1 MATWAVPKDV
11 TDAWIGDDAPADA
24 AKLALWIGR
33 AERLVRSN
41 VKTLQARIDAEVD
54 ALPPSTDL
62 IDTTRDVVVEMVSR
76 VFRNPKGIRQA
87 NVTTGPYTESQTFG
101 GDQPG
106 QLMITADELAQLTGA
121 GSGQRAYT
129 VSMIPSSSPFYRE
142 A

>member
-1 MATWAVPKDV
+1 MAVWATPQDV
-11 TDAWIGDDAPADA
+11 IDAWIGDDAPTDS

-41 VKTLQARIDAEVD
+41 VKTLQGRLDSEADLV
-54 ALPPSTDL
+54 PPSTEL
-62 IDTTRDVVVEMVSR
+62 LFTVRDVVVEMVSR

-101 GDQPG
+101 GEQPG
-106 QLMITADELAQLTGA
+106 QLMVTADELAQLTGA

-129 VSMIPSSSPFYRE
+129 VSMIPTSSPFYRE
-142 A
+142 G

>member
-1 MATWAVPKDV
+1 MATWAVPQDI
-11 TDAWIGDDAPADA
+11 TDAWIGDDAPTDT

-41 VKTLQARIDAEVD
+41 VKTLQARIDAEAEV
-54 ALPPSTDL
+54 LPPTTDL
-62 IDTTRDVVVEMVSR
+62 IDTARDVVVEMASR

-106 QLMITADELAQLTGA
+106 QLMITADELAQLTGT

-129 VSMIPSSSPFYRE
+129 VSMIPASSPFYRE